1 MKILAFVVIVSTL
14 IVFSEASCSNIWDS
28 VGGIPFFY
36 YTDGSKLIATC
47 MHYHDIEDINL
58 MLCFSVHS

>member
-14 IVFSEASCSNIWDS
+14 IVFSEASCTNIWDS

-47 MHYHDIEDINL
+47 MHYHDIEDIK
-58 MLCFSVHS
+58 

>member
-14 IVFSEASCSNIWDS
+14 IVFSEASCSNIWDY

>member
-1 MKILAFVVIVSTL
+1 MKILAFVAIVSTL
-14 IVFSEASCSNIWDS
+14 IVFSEATCSNIWDS
-28 VGGIPFFY
+28 VGGRKFFY
-36 YTDGSKLIATC
+36 STDGSKLIATC